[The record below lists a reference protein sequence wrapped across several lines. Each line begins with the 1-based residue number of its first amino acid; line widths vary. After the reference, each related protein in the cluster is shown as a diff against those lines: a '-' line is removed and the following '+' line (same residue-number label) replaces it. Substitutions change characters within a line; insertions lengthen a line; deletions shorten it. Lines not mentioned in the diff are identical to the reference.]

1 MLNWIRLNPSQAIG
15 FFFTAVSLGI
25 PVVGAIADDATPLGA
40 DPRVFFLI
48 SAAMLAVTIAG
59 RVWQKVKG
67 SVPVSW
73 GFSSI
78 IGFASMLVAEIVG
91 VITDLTTALEPFHIS
106 PAFWYA
112 VGAGLGIATK
122 ALRYFQAVEPFLKG
136 GAGFFPEPVDGT
148 GGADEPVT

>member
-1 MLNWIRLNPSQAIG
+1 MNWIKLNPSQAIG

-40 DPRVFFLI
+40 DPQVFLLI
-48 SAAMLAVTIAG
+48 AAAMLAVTIAG

-67 SVPVSW
+67 SIPVSW
-73 GFSSI
+73 GLSSI
-78 IGFASMLVAEIVG
+78 LGFASMVVAEVVG
-91 VITDLTTALEPFHIS
+91 VITDLTTALAPFHIS

-122 ALRYFQAVEPFLKG
+122 VLRYFQAVEPFLG
-136 GAGFFPEPVDGT
+136 HPAEVIVEPVPEL
-148 GGADEPVT
+148 GGADEPAGS